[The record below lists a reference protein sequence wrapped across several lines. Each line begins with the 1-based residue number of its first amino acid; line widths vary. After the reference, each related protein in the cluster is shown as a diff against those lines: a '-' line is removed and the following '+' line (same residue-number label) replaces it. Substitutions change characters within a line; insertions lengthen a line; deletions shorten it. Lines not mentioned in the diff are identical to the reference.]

1 MPDQRRFVE
10 TSEEWELFLLGLR
23 YRDSRLLTLSGNEPF
38 LLSGDDRAW
47 LVYKG
52 VVDVFAVRTDQGE
65 VSSARHHFFRAYTH
79 QLLLGI
85 PSRDRPV
92 ALLASCAP
100 ETQILQFSKSR
111 LIQQLQKPENGPV
124 VTGMLE
130 SWVRLLASGVTSAV
144 RPKEYQIIEPGQELT
159 LAAGQIARSQRGVI
173 WVQLEGSARFLGRDD
188 VPPISGDTPVPIS
201 ERTWLQAAED
211 SRIRAFD
218 TPSMLQQDA
227 EWSFLTRFSDGMMDL
242 IEQDIQQDDATAR
255 QLIQDKIASDEL
267 KVQTAFSRLA
277 STWSDESPTYISVE
291 SPDPLIA
298 ACRLVGGVLGITIKT
313 PPDYDGAPAAG
324 VGERQDPL
332 AEIVRAS
339 HIRSRMV
346 LLRDDW
352 WRRDNGPMLAFRGE
366 ERDPVALLPVNAR
379 SYELHDPA
387 QLETLPVDEGVAS
400 ELTGTAFAFYRS
412 FPERPLRAL
421 DLVRFGIRGTGRDLL
436 TLLVVSVAGGLLA
449 LLVPVVT
456 GVVFDRLIPS
466 GEQTQLLVLG
476 GALAASALA
485 IALFQIVRSIVLL
498 RVEGRMDSSIQA
510 AVWDRL
516 LSLPADFFRR
526 YSAGELTERALGI
539 YTIKQTLSG
548 SVILSML
555 SGIFSTLNLLVMF
568 YYDARLALM
577 MIGIMLVVF
586 AAMAGLGWQLLRYQR
601 QVTRTQGEISGLIV
615 QLVGGM
621 SKLRVAGAEGRAFF
635 LWASVFSTQKK
646 LAFRAQSVMNYLN
659 VLIAVFPVLAS
670 MVLYALVYGQTSLST
685 GMFLAFNAAFVQFVV
700 AGMQFSGAFVAAL
713 SIVPVYERLKPI
725 LQTLPEVDEQKA
737 DPGELSGAIE
747 VNHVSFRYDKEG
759 PLVLDDVT
767 FNVEPGEFV
776 ALVGASGSGKSTLL
790 RHLLGFE
797 RPDSGAVYYDG
808 QALSEIDLRA
818 VRRQI
823 GVVLQHSQVVTGT
836 ILENIVGSSGL
847 TADDAWEAARQAG
860 IEADIKQM
868 PMGMQTYISE
878 GGSTFSGGQRQRLLI
893 ARALVTRPR
902 IIFFDEATSAL
913 DDRSQSQVTESLKQ
927 VDATRIVIAHRLS
940 TIVDADH
947 ILVMQRGKIVEHGTY
962 QELLGRG
969 SVFSELAQRQ
979 LI

>member
-1 MPDQRRFVE
+1 MPDHRRFVE

-23 YRDSRLLTLSGNEPF
+23 YRGSRLVTLSGNEPF
-38 LLSGDDRAW
+38 LLSGEDNAW

-52 VVDVFAVRTDQGE
+52 VVDVFAVRTEDGE
-65 VSSARHHFFRAYTH
+65 IAGARHHFFRAHTH

-85 PSRDRPV
+85 PEDDRPV

-100 ETQILQFSKSR
+100 ETQILQFSRSR
-111 LIQQLQKPENGPV
+111 LIQQLKKPENGPIV
-124 VTGMLE
+124 AGMLE
-130 SWVRLLASGVTSAV
+130 NWVRSLASGVASAV
-144 RPKEYQIIEPGQELT
+144 RPKEYQVIEPDQELT
-159 LAAGQIARSQRGVI
+159 LDAGQNVRSQRGVV
-173 WVQLEGSARFLGRDD
+173 WVQLEGGAWFLGRED
-188 VPPISGDTPVPIS
+188 VPPISGEAPMPIA
-201 ERTWLQAAED
+201 ERSWVQTAEPGGM
-211 SRIRAFD
+211 RAFD
-218 TPSMLQQDA
+218 TLTMLQQDA
-227 EWSFLTRFSDGMMDL
+227 EWSFLTHFGDVVLSL
-242 IEQDIQQDDATAR
+242 VEQDIQRDSATATR
-255 QLIQDKIASDEL
+255 LIQDKMASDEL

-277 STWSDESPTYISVE
+277 STWSEEPPALLSVD
-291 SPDPLIA
+291 SPDPLVA
-298 ACRLVGGVLGITIKT
+298 ACRLVGRSLGVTIKT
-313 PPDYDGAPAAG
+313 PPNYDGLS
-324 VGERQDPL
+324 ERQDPL

-339 HIRSRMV
+339 HLRIRMV

-352 WRRDNGPMLAFRGE
+352 WQRDNGPVLAFRGE
-366 ERDPVALLPVNAR
+366 DRDPVALLPVNAQ
-379 SYELHDPA
+379 SYTMHDPA
-387 QLETLPVDEGVAS
+387 QLETLPVDDVVAS
-400 ELTGTAFAFYRS
+400 ELTGTAYAFYRP
-412 FPERPLRAL
+412 FPERPLSAL
-421 DLVRFGIRGTGRDLL
+421 DLLRFGIRGTGRDLL

-449 LLVPVVT
+449 LLVPIVT
-456 GVVFDRLIPS
+456 GVVFDQLIPS

-476 GALAASALA
+476 GVLAVSALA
-485 IALFQIVRSIVLL
+485 IALFQIARGIVLL
-498 RVEGRMDSSIQA
+498 RIEGRMDSSIQA

-526 YSAGELTERALGI
+526 YSAGELTERAMGV
-539 YTIKQTLSG
+539 YYIKQTLSG

-555 SGIFSTLNLLVMF
+555 SGVFSFFNLLVMF
-568 YYDARLALM
+568 YYDVRLTLIT
-577 MIGIMLVVF
+577 IGIMLVAV
-586 AAMAGLGWQLLRYQR
+586 AATVGLALQLLRYQR
-601 QVTRTQGEISGLIV
+601 EVTRRQGEISGLIA

-635 LWASVFSTQKK
+635 LWANAFSTQKK
-646 LAFRAQSVMNYLN
+646 LAFKARSVLNYLN
-659 VLIAVFPVLAS
+659 VLIVAFPVLAS
-670 MVLYALVYGQTSLST
+670 MVLFAVVYGQTGLST
-685 GMFLAFNAAFVQFVV
+685 GMFLAFNAAFVQFIL
-700 AGMQFSGAFVAAL
+700 AGMQFSGACVAAL
-713 SIVPVYERLKPI
+713 SVVPVYERLKPI
-725 LQTLPEVDEQKA
+725 VQMLPEVDEQKA

-847 TADDAWEAARQAG
+847 TADDAWSAARQAG

-940 TIVDADH
+940 TIVDANR
-947 ILVMQRGKIVEHGTY
+947 ILVMQRGKIVEQGTY
-962 QELLGRG
+962 TDLLARG
-969 SVFSELAQRQ
+969 GVFSDLAQRQ